1 MSATCWLW
9 FASCQWGIPISLR
22 PPLPFIF
29 LFTIH
34 LTTYRGGRILV
45 ISCWIGN
52 LTRSL
57 TSNGDSDPRA
67 FQLTASRGGWPPT
80 CSFVGMILSR
90 FQLTASRGGWRNPI
104 CTQHKDIYFN
114 SQPHEETDDRGICT
128 HWLFNHFNSQP
139 HEEADCIMI
148 QMKLKEYNFNSQPH
162 EEADGRLS
170 RNFFRQSN
178 FNSQPHEEADTSSQ
192 LLLSGLPYF
201 NSQPHEEADNS
212 DWCKSVQVSVFQL
225 TASRGGWPN
234 REIEETTGLSFQLTA
249 SRGGWHFSPWI
260 TFLWVVISTHSL
272 TRRLTH
278 VQVMRYVGY

>member
-114 SQPHEETDDRGICT
+114 SQPHEE
-128 HWLFNHFNSQP
+128 
-139 HEEADCIMI
+139 ADCIMI
-148 QMKLKEYNFNSQPH
+148 QMKLKEY
-162 EEADGRLS
+162 
-170 RNFFRQSN
+170 N

>member
-9 FASCQWGIPISLR
+9 FASCQWGIPISLS

-162 EEADGRLS
+162 EEADWCDCRKHHY
-170 RNFFRQSN
+170 RN
-178 FNSQPHEEADTSSQ
+178 
-192 LLLSGLPYF
+192 
-201 NSQPHEEADNS
+201 
-212 DWCKSVQVSVFQL
+212 
-225 TASRGGWPN
+225 
-234 REIEETTGLSFQLTA
+234 
-249 SRGGWHFSPWI
+249 
-260 TFLWVVISTHSL
+260 ISTHSL
-272 TRRLTH
+272 TRRLTTYDSNVIASMPISTH
-278 VQVMRYVGY
+278 SLTRRLTKG